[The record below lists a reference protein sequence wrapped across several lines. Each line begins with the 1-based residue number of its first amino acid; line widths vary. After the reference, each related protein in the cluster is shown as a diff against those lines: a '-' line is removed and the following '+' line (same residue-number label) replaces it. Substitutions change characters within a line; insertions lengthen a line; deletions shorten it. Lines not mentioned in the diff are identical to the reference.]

1 MHWLIGALVSVA
13 PERRQCSP
21 SKQPAAKAAPLF
33 CPLRREISPLRSAT
47 VEMTI
52 GVPAN
57 IVISSGDAC
66 RYGADGKRFDDTL
79 SREISQRNA
88 ARTIRGRDFSTPLR
102 FGRNDGGALAN
113 TVISSG
119 AACRY
124 GEQMEN
130 ALMIL
135 RAEKSPNVMPPIPS
149 GGGDFSTPLRFGR
162 NDERGARQ
170 HRHLE
175 RGDATVWVLEGNRFD
190 ETLSREISQR
200 NAARTIRGGDFSTPQ
215 RFRRND
221 GGRALF
227 L

>member
-33 CPLRREISPLRSAT
+33 CPLRREFSPLRSAT
-47 VEMTI
+47 VERTI

-88 ARTIRGRDFSTPLR
+88 ARTIRWRDFSTPLR

-130 ALMIL
+130 AMMIL

-149 GGGDFSTPLRFGR
+149 GGEISPLRFASV
-162 NDERGARQ
+162 EMTRGA
-170 HRHLE
+170 L
-175 RGDATVWVLEGNRFD
+175 ANIV
-190 ETLSREISQR
+190 ISS
-200 NAARTIRGGDFSTPQ
+200 GGM
-215 RFRRND
+215 RRY
-221 GGRALF
+221 GC
-227 L
+227 

>member
-1 MHWLIGALVSVA
+1 MLTLS
-13 PERRQCSP
+13 S
-21 SKQPAAKAAPLF
+21 AAKPPPPPSRRRRVKLKNLKNPRAGGPSTFPFTALLNNPRRKPHPLF

-135 RAEKSPNVMPPIPS
+135 RAEKSPTPMLPVPWWSEIS
-149 GGGDFSTPLRFGR
+149 PLRFASV
-162 NDERGARQ
+162 EMTRGA
-170 HRHLE
+170 L
-175 RGDATVWVLEGNRFD
+175 ANTV
-190 ETLSREISQR
+190 ISS
-200 NAARTIRGGDFSTPQ
+200 GGM
-215 RFRRND
+215 RRY
-221 GGRALF
+221 GC
-227 L
+227 